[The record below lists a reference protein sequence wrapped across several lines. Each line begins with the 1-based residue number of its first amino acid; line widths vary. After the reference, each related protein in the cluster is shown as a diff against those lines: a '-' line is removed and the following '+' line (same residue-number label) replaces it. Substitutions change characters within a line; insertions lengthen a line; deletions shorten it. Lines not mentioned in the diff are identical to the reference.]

1 MLRNPKLYEINTR
14 NWIKQFGEN
23 ATLADV
29 PPAYFAE
36 LADRGIELIW
46 LMGVWKT
53 SDEVIEKCC
62 FSPELTASYS
72 KALPNWKKED
82 VIGSPYAVDDYVIN
96 PALGTETDLLKLK
109 CELNKLG
116 LKLILDFIPNH
127 FSAATKYLN
136 THPDIFLQTDEES
149 YKKDSFTFFKHN
161 GNYFAHGRDPLFPAW
176 TDTVQVNFF
185 NQHARDF
192 LYEKVLK
199 IAELCEGIRCDM
211 TMLPLNNVFNN
222 TWIGVHSKNNSSKPE
237 KEFWQEIIEKTKLKY
252 PDFIFIGEA
261 YWDLEWE
268 LQQLGFDFTY
278 DKRLLE
284 RLLSN
289 DIQGIFAH
297 LGAEKSYQNK
307 SVRFIENHDENRAV
321 TSFGKARSMA
331 AAVVM
336 STIPGMKL
344 YHDGQFT
351 GRRTKLPVQLQRE
364 PAERLSQTIKKFYDK
379 LLQITLEPVFKSGEF
394 ELLSPLPSDENDL
407 TYHGMLSWKWKLK
420 NNLRVIVIN
429 YSEVTA
435 QCRLK
440 FKFDTDKETIS
451 LIDKLTDKKYIRYV
465 EEIKTQGLFVELK
478 SFNSHIFSIEL

>member
-1 MLRNPKLYEINTR
+1 
-14 NWIKQFGEN
+14 
-23 ATLADV
+23 
-29 PPAYFAE
+29 
-36 LADRGIELIW
+36 
-46 LMGVWKT
+46 
-53 SDEVIEKCC
+53 EKCC

-185 NQHARDF
+185 NQHARDS

-289 DIQGIFAH
+289 DIQGIF
-297 LGAEKSYQNK
+297 
-307 SVRFIENHDENRAV
+307 
-321 TSFGKARSMA
+321 
-331 AAVVM
+331 
-336 STIPGMKL
+336 
-344 YHDGQFT
+344 
-351 GRRTKLPVQLQRE
+351 
-364 PAERLSQTIKKFYDK
+364 
-379 LLQITLEPVFKSGEF
+379 
-394 ELLSPLPSDENDL
+394 
-407 TYHGMLSWKWKLK
+407 
-420 NNLRVIVIN
+420 
-429 YSEVTA
+429 
-435 QCRLK
+435 
-440 FKFDTDKETIS
+440 
-451 LIDKLTDKKYIRYV
+451 
-465 EEIKTQGLFVELK
+465 
-478 SFNSHIFSIEL
+478 